1 MNARAPGR
9 GRVTL
14 SRHAEAIFWLARY
27 MERAENI
34 ARIVDVQETFARDL
48 AGSSNWRSIVDV
60 QADEDRFYA
69 RHAEANSTS
78 VIHFYLLDP
87 TNPTSVASSVA
98 SARANARLLRP
109 LISTEMWSHLNVFHA
124 WVRGLGTADIA
135 LHNVSRLCARIKEGC
150 QTHYGITE
158 GTFYRDQG
166 WTFYRLGKAIER
178 ADETTRL
185 LDVKYRL
192 LATDNIAAGSAVDD
206 SQWNAL
212 LRGVAGYHAYRRVHP
227 RALSPGRVASFLL
240 FHEDFPRSVRA
251 NLLEAAARLD
261 ELRSRYMLAR
271 GAEAEEL
278 ADEMRA
284 VFASYTIEDV
294 VARGLHE
301 FNDWVQ
307 RQLIRLT
314 DDVGRAFFGHT
325 MPLAGA
331 AEEAA

>member
-1 MNARAPGR
+1 M
-9 GRVTL
+9 
-14 SRHAEAIFWLARY
+14 
-27 MERAENI
+27 
-34 ARIVDVQETFARDL
+34 
-48 AGSSNWRSIVDV
+48 
-60 QADEDRFYA
+60 
-69 RHAEANSTS
+69 
-78 VIHFYLLDP
+78 
-87 TNPTSVASSVA
+87 
-98 SARANARLLRP
+98 
-109 LISTEMWSHLNVFHA
+109 
-124 WVRGLGTADIA
+124 
-135 LHNVSRLCARIKEGC
+135 
-150 QTHYGITE
+150 
-158 GTFYRDQG
+158 
-166 WTFYRLGKAIER
+166 
-178 ADETTRL
+178 
-185 LDVKYRL
+185 
-192 LATDNIAAGSAVDD
+192 
-206 SQWNAL
+206 
-212 LRGVAGYHAYRRVHP
+212 
-227 RALSPGRVASFLL
+227 ASFLL

-307 RQLIRLT
+307 HQLIRLT

>member
-1 MNARAPGR
+1 MTERMPGR

-34 ARIVDVQETFARDL
+34 ARIVDVQETHARDL
-48 AGSSNWRSIVDV
+48 AGSSNWRSIIDV
-60 QADEDRFYA
+60 QADEDSFYA
-69 RHAEANSTS
+69 RHAEASATN
-78 VIHFYLLDP
+78 VIHFYIIDA
-87 TNPTSVASSVA
+87 TNPNSVASSIA
-98 SARANARLLRP
+98 AARANARLLRP

-124 WVRGLGTADIA
+124 WVRGVGAADIA

-178 ADETTRL
+178 ADQTTRL

-192 LATDNIAAGSAVDD
+192 LAPGGEATPNGVDD

-212 LRGVAGYHAYRRVHP
+212 LRAVAGYHAYRRVHP
-227 RALSPGRVASFLL
+227 RALSPDRVAGFLL

-271 GAEAEEL
+271 GAAAEEL

-284 VFASYTIEDV
+284 VFASYTVEDV

-307 RQLIRLT
+307 RQLIHLT
-314 DDVGRAFFGHT
+314 DQVGRAFFGYA
-325 MPLAGA
+325 MPGPDIAG
-331 AEEAA
+331 EAA